1 MPTPSGTAVICVT
14 CTYETHRPCAMTSPS
29 NRRAHVVGLGLI
41 GASIA
46 RALSETGWVVTGTDA
61 DVDVL
66 GAALATGVVTGSD
79 FNDEISFVVVATPAG
94 VVPRIARDYLERSAS
109 GQLIVTDV
117 AGVKGTIVD
126 EVSDPRFL
134 GGHPMAGSEQRGLAG
149 ARADLFQGCT
159 WVLTPTSA
167 TLPATYTTLHGILR
181 ELGANVVAVSA
192 DDHDRLVAVASHV
205 HHLLAGALMNE
216 ATRVAEQDAVLLQ
229 LAAGG
234 FRDMTRVAAGD
245 PSIWPD
251 ILFENREAISQSLLA
266 LEERL
271 MSLREALNTDDH
283 AAIANDLAQAAF
295 ARRQL
300 PGRALNSENLAYLR
314 VGVSD
319 QPGVLAAVTMAASEM
334 LVNIYDIEIAHGIE
348 GSSGTLLLAVDARL
362 ADSFSAAR
370 SARAYQV
377 GHE

>member
-1 MPTPSGTAVICVT
+1 
-14 CTYETHRPCAMTSPS
+14 MTSPN

-41 GASIA
+41 GSSIA
-46 RALSETGWVVTGTDA
+46 LALRESGWSVTGVDDDA
-61 DVDVL
+61 TVHE
-66 GAALATGVVTGSD
+66 AALVSGVVVGHELSD
-79 FNDEISFVVVATPAG
+79 DVALVVVATPAG
-94 VVPRIARDYLERSAS
+94 TVAKVAS
-109 GQLIVTDV
+109 EVLHGSSNKHLIVTDV
-117 AGVKGTIVD
+117 AGVKGAIV
-126 EVSDPRFL
+126 EGVSDPRFL
-134 GGHPMAGSEQRGLAG
+134 AGHPMAGSELRGLAG
-149 ARADLFQGCT
+149 ARADLFRGCT
-159 WVLTPTSA
+159 WVLTPTSL
-167 TLPATYTTLHGILR
+167 TEPETYTTLHGILR
-181 ELGANVVAVSA
+181 ELGANIVAVDA

-205 HHLLAGALMNE
+205 PHLLAGALMNE

-271 MSLREALNTDDH
+271 KGLREALNNDDH
-283 AAIANDLAQAAF
+283 DVIATDLSEAAL
-295 ARRQL
+295 ARRLL
-300 PGRALNSENLAYLR
+300 PGRALHSENLAYLR
-314 VGVSD
+314 VAVSD

-348 GSSGTLLLAVDARL
+348 GSRGTLLLAVDARL
-362 ADSFSAAR
+362 SDSFSKALTER
-370 SARAYQV
+370 GFQV